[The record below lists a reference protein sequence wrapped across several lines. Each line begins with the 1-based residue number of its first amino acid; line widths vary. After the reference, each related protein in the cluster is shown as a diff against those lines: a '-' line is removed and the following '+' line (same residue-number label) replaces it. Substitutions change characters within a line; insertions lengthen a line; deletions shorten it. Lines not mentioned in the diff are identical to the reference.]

1 MIGVRR
7 SSMNARSLS
16 SQLRLSGLSSISYSL
31 HRLSDFFVDDVRKV
45 SCGGPWLL
53 KTCCKY
59 VIRTVRN
66 CLILKYG
73 SNLQD
78 LLLVASNLVVNS
90 FHILHWVQLD
100 VRDDQPAMCL
110 VALNG
115 FGYMD
120 RFYEILVLCI
130 VDLHQKL

>member
-1 MIGVRR
+1 MRR

-53 KTCCKY
+53 KTCCKF
-59 VIRTVRN
+59 VIINIFRN
-66 CLILKYG
+66 CLILKLG
-73 SNLQD
+73 CNLQD
-78 LLLVASNLVVNS
+78 LPVVASNLEVNS
-90 FHILHWVQLD
+90 FHILHRAHLD
-100 VRDDQPAMCL
+100 VRDVQPAMCL
-110 VALNG
+110 VPLNG

-120 RFYEILVLCI
+120 HFCVILVLCI